1 MSQIMLVSMLL
12 FFVLTVPVAIA
23 VGLANMAGV
32 AWEGRMTFLVIAQ
45 QLYAALDKYPLV
57 AVPFFILAG
66 NLMESGGMS
75 NRMVE
80 FAKSLV
86 GGVQGGL
93 ACSCVLTC
101 MIFAAVAGSSVA
113 TTFAVGAIL
122 IPAMVRHGYPAPFA
136 ASLQASAA
144 ELGVIIPPSIP
155 MILFA
160 VSTDTSVGEL
170 FVAGI
175 GPGLLIG
182 GALMIYVWLYAR
194 RHGLGLQ
201 DGVGR
206 LSVWTAFRQA
216 WLALLMPVIIL
227 GGIYGGI
234 FTPTEASAVAVVYA
248 LIVSMFIYRSV
259 KWGDLSKVLH
269 RSVVSTAVIM
279 FIIANAGV
287 FGFLLNR
294 TGIPAAMGIWLG
306 ELFSSPM
313 MFLLGVNAAL
323 FVVGMFVETSASIV
337 VLAPLLLP
345 VAVQFG
351 IDPAHFGIIMVVNLA
366 LGMVTPPFGVNLFAA
381 CSVAGISL
389 EKLIRPL
396 LPFVVVILACLML
409 ISYVPEVSL
418 WARDLVYR

>member
-1 MSQIMLVSMLL
+1 MLL

-248 LIVSMFIYRSV
+248 LIVSMFVYRSV

>member
-1 MSQIMLVSMLL
+1 MPQIMLVSMLL

-144 ELGVIIPPSIP
+144 G
-155 MILFA
+155 
-160 VSTDTSVGEL
+160 
-170 FVAGI
+170 
-175 GPGLLIG
+175 
-182 GALMIYVWLYAR
+182 
-194 RHGLGLQ
+194 
-201 DGVGR
+201 
-206 LSVWTAFRQA
+206 
-216 WLALLMPVIIL
+216 
-227 GGIYGGI
+227 
-234 FTPTEASAVAVVYA
+234 
-248 LIVSMFIYRSV
+248 
-259 KWGDLSKVLH
+259 
-269 RSVVSTAVIM
+269 
-279 FIIANAGV
+279 
-287 FGFLLNR
+287 
-294 TGIPAAMGIWLG
+294 
-306 ELFSSPM
+306 
-313 MFLLGVNAAL
+313 
-323 FVVGMFVETSASIV
+323 
-337 VLAPLLLP
+337 
-345 VAVQFG
+345 
-351 IDPAHFGIIMVVNLA
+351 
-366 LGMVTPPFGVNLFAA
+366 
-381 CSVAGISL
+381 
-389 EKLIRPL
+389 
-396 LPFVVVILACLML
+396 
-409 ISYVPEVSL
+409 
-418 WARDLVYR
+418 

>member
-206 LSVWTAFRQA
+206 LGVWTAFRQA

-248 LIVSMFIYRSV
+248 LIVSMFVYSSV

-345 VAVQFG
+345 VAMQFG

>member
-1 MSQIMLVSMLL
+1 MLVSMLL

-66 NLMESGGMS
+66 NLMESSGMS
-75 NRMVE
+75 SRMVE

-182 GALMIYVWLYAR
+182 GALMLYVWLYAR

-206 LSVWTAFRQA
+206 LGVWTAFRQA

-234 FTPTEASAVAVVYA
+234 FTPTEASAVSVVYA
-248 LIVSMFIYRSV
+248 LIVSMVIYRSV
-259 KWGDLSKVLH
+259 KWSDLSKVLH

-294 TGIPAAMGIWLG
+294 TGIPAALGTWLG
-306 ELFSSPM
+306 ELFSSPVL
-313 MFLLGVNAAL
+313 FLMGINAAL

-366 LGMVTPPFGVNLFAA
+366 LGMITPPFGVNLFAA

-389 EKLIRPL
+389 EKLVRPL
-396 LPFVVVILACLML
+396 LPFVAAILVCLML